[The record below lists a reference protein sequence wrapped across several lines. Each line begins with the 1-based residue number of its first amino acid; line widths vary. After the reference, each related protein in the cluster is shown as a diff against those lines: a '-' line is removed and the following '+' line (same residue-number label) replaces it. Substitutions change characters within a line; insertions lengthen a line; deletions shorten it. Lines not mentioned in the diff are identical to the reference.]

1 MKTQITTTQN
11 CCCVDKNEAQT
22 VKESSVGFK
31 KNGKAIPSILLSVLI
46 AFFPKCPLC
55 WAVYMSMFS
64 CFGLS
69 KLPYMGWLLPVL
81 MIFLGIHLYVIYKK
95 SIRNRHFIFMLS
107 LSGGIVL
114 VLGRV
119 FFSSEKWILFTGMGL
134 LIFGSLLNSF
144 LSNRFSFFTPKHN
157 TI

>member
-1 MKTQITTTQN
+1 MKTQIATQN
-11 CCCVDKNEAQT
+11 CCCAGKKEEET
-22 VKESSVGFK
+22 VKESLVGFK
-31 KNGKAIPSILLSVLI
+31 KNGKAISSVLLSVGI

-64 CFGLS
+64 CLGLS

-81 MIFLGIHLYVIYKK
+81 MLFLGVHLYVIYKK
-95 SIRNRHFIFMLS
+95 SIQNGRFIFMLS
-107 LSGGIVL
+107 LSGGIIL

-119 FFSSEKWILFTGMGL
+119 FFSAEKWILFTGMGL
-134 LIFGSLLNSF
+134 LILGSLLNSF

>member
-11 CCCVDKNEAQT
+11 CCCTGKNEVQT

-31 KNGKAIPSILLSVLI
+31 KNLKGIPSVLLSVLI

-64 CFGLS
+64 CLGLS

-81 MIFLGIHLYVIYKK
+81 IGFLGIHLYVIYKK
-95 SIRNRHFIFMLS
+95 SIQNRHFIFMLS
-107 LSGGIVL
+107 LLGALVL
-114 VLGRV
+114 ILGRV
-119 FFSSEKWILFTGMGL
+119 CFSSEKWILFTGMGL
-134 LIFGSLLNSF
+134 LISGSLLNSF